1 MLYVSFLGA
10 YYITFHLKMFI
21 HIRELILLV
30 GFQKLYYF
38 NIIMFL
44 YVKIQWPL
52 SYIILLSL
60 KVIKC
65 FGMNNNVAIWYN
77 KFLNFNRIFLIF

>member
-1 MLYVSFLGA
+1 MLYASFLGA
-10 YYITFHLKMFI
+10 YYITFNLKMFI

-44 YVKIQWPL
+44 YVQIQWPL

-60 KVIKC
+60 KVIKLVL
-65 FGMNNNVAIWYN
+65 G
-77 KFLNFNRIFLIF
+77 